1 MTTGLHAVALCLT
14 ESADFNK
21 EGNTCFLSGLGE
33 AQLPVLALAGV
44 FESVRLL
51 PLTFLGILLSFFQL
65 QFSFLSLTF
74 VFIFYY
80 CSEACL
86 SYECAFCCWW
96 QVYTSSILL
105 WCLEFNRYIYT
116 SYWQM
121 NSIKD
126 LNSWSSRL
134 GCQRSITKGSFKNAF
149 AKT

>member
-21 EGNTCFLSGLGE
+21 VGNTCFLSGLGE
-33 AQLPVLALAGV
+33 AQLPVLGICTSAATDVPGNIAFFFSVAV
-44 FESVRLL
+44 FFFKPDLCVYIQLL
-51 PLTFLGILLSFFQL
+51 LRSLSFLWMCILLL
-65 QFSFLSLTF
+65 
-74 VFIFYY
+74 V
-80 CSEACL
+80 AGP
-86 SYECAFCCWW
+86 
-96 QVYTSSILL
+96 YTSSILL

>member
-1 MTTGLHAVALCLT
+1 MTTGLHAIALCLT

-21 EGNTCFLSGLGE
+21 VGNTCFLSGLGE

-51 PLTFLGILLSFFQL
+51 PLTFLEILLSFFQL

-74 VFIFYY
+74 VFIFNY

-96 QVYTSSILL
+96 QVHIHPAF
-105 WCLEFNRYIYT
+105 CF
-116 SYWQM
+116 
-121 NSIKD
+121 D
-126 LNSWSSRL
+126 VLNLIDIFTRVI
-134 GCQRSITKGSFKNAF
+134 GK
-149 AKT
+149 